1 MFQHTRHR
9 PALRELLPLRAE
21 GQAAYLD
28 WSVGVFRLATS
39 QVADSTQTHTH
50 LCYSELNEIF
60 GATDALN
67 ADVTSIE
74 AARSRLELL
83 ADVPE
88 SFDRGIGPGV
98 RDIHSPHVP
107 QVDEVKKLLA
117 TALEHIPA
125 RQLWVNP
132 DCGLKTRAYK
142 ETKASIESL
151 VAATEAACPQAEA
164 GRLR

>member
-1 MFQHTRHR
+1 MSQHTRHR
-9 PALRELLPLRAE
+9 PALRELLPLRAA

-39 QVADSTQTHTH
+39 QVADSAQTHTH

-60 GATDALN
+60 GAIDALN
-67 ADVTSIE
+67 TDGTSIE

-83 ADVPE
+83 AAVPE
-88 SFDRGIGPGV
+88 SFDRGVGPGV
-98 RDIHSPHVP
+98 WDIHSPHVP

-125 RQLWVNP
+125 RQLWGNS

-151 VAATEAACPQAEA
+151 VAAIEAACRQAEA